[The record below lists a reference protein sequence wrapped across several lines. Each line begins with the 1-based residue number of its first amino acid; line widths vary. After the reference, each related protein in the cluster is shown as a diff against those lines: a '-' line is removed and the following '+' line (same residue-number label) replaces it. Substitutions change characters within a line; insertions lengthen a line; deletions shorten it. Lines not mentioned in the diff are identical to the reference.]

1 MMQLWACSQAGVS
14 IVGQTDG
21 PAPVF
26 PDYDGV
32 MVPCN
37 IAPLNLSLLETGEYH
52 LTIIGADNKIDVR
65 SEDGAFDI
73 PLKAWRRLLASCMDG
88 EITMRVS
95 RKAPEGWT
103 AYRDIRVRVSSEA
116 IDPYLVYRKIPP
128 YEQWNRM
135 GLYQRHLES
144 FEETP
149 VFENKMTDYGCV
161 NCHTFNRRQPD
172 TFLFHSRAKAPGT
185 AYINNG
191 IVTKLNTRTEETRG
205 NMQYP
210 YWHPSGRYVAASVN
224 STWESY
230 YYHSDDRVEVFDTES
245 DVFVYDME
253 KNEVFG
259 SDLLASAQAYETFP
273 TFSPDGRSLY
283 FCTADLVSSY
293 LAFPP
298 LPQTRRLL
306 SVALSRGFLLMASC
320 WFSRS
325 QGTGTS
331 PSGTRMQTSGLL
343 TSSPGKSI
351 HWTD

>member
-1 MMQLWACSQAGVS
+1 MDYTRYIFTLIWMMQLWACSQAGVS

-116 IDPYLVYRKIPP
+116 IDPYLAYRKIPP

-149 VFENKMTDYGCV
+149 IFENKMTDYGCV

-283 FCTADLVSSY
+283 FCTAEAVD
-293 LAFPP
+293 
-298 LPQTRRLL
+298 
-306 SVALSRGFLLMASC
+306 SVAYHIEKLKYSLCRVDFDAE
-320 WFSRS
+320 
-325 QGTGTS
+325 TGTIGGVPDPIRQLPCQS
-331 PSGTRMQTSGLL
+331 
-343 TSSPGKSI
+343 
-351 HWTD
+351 

>member
-1 MMQLWACSQAGVS
+1 MDYTRYIFTLIWMMQLWACSQAGVS

-116 IDPYLVYRKIPP
+116 IDPYLAYRKIPP

-135 GLYQRHLES
+135 GLYQRHLEN

-149 VFENKMTDYGCV
+149 IFENKMTDYGCV

-191 IVTKLNTRTEETRG
+191 ICNYINVRYCKCI
-205 NMQYP
+205 
-210 YWHPSGRYVAASVN
+210 HPNNKRIFYNQNIAN
-224 STWESY
+224 
-230 YYHSDDRVEVFDTES
+230 
-245 DVFVYDME
+245 
-253 KNEVFG
+253 NLFG
-259 SDLLASAQAYETFP
+259 I
-273 TFSPDGRSLY
+273 
-283 FCTADLVSSY
+283 
-293 LAFPP
+293 
-298 LPQTRRLL
+298 
-306 SVALSRGFLLMASC
+306 M
-320 WFSRS
+320 
-325 QGTGTS
+325 
-331 PSGTRMQTSGLL
+331 
-343 TSSPGKSI
+343 
-351 HWTD
+351 H